1 MLKKLNRNNRYQFP
15 LLYVG
20 LKKTMIYTEI
30 LSKIFLI
37 YNAVNFA
44 HFFAIISMKKK
55 DNKSCQREIFTAL
68 VIVIP
73 ISIHHLW
80 SHENFIVE
88 NK

>member
-20 LKKTMIYTEI
+20 LKKFMFYTEI
-30 LSKIFLI
+30 LSQNFD

-44 HFFAIISMKKK
+44 NFFTIISMKKK

-73 ISIHHLW
+73 ISIHT
-80 SHENFIVE
+80 SFMVS
-88 NK
+88 

>member
-1 MLKKLNRNNRYQFP
+1 
-15 LLYVG
+15 
-20 LKKTMIYTEI
+20 MIYTEI

-68 VIVIP
+68 VYSNCNP
-73 ISIHHLW
+73 ISIVYT
-80 SHENFIVE
+80 SFMVS
-88 NK
+88 